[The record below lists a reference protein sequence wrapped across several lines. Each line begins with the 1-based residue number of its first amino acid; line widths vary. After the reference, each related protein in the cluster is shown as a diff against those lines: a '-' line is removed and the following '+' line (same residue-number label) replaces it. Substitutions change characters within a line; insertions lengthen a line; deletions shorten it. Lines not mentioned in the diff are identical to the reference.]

1 MAKPDSEVTGYAIE
15 WKVEPSL
22 WAGGKNRD
30 LSLGVEGIR
39 FSTDG
44 QIIKAEAESSSFSQ
58 KEFQRI
64 ALDTI
69 NRLIQCHILSTGRPY
84 KLGTPKIKVKKNGRI
99 THILSPAGGVNVACN
114 DSYISIDSEGN
125 IITDSERETFN
136 RSLTIFAW
144 STDPTLRG
152 VLGYYSLALE
162 GVDQL
167 ATAGNLYMAMEEL
180 KEAKEFTSWSDAYE
194 KLERFSPNF
203 SKTEYEALQ
212 EVLQN
217 GRHAYYRLRKGEF
230 KDKVI
235 KSFPLKRC
243 QLSASKKVVGELILA
258 YVEWLKKR
266 S

>member
-162 GVDQL
+162 GADQL
-167 ATAGNLYMAMEEL
+167 TTAGNLYMAMEEL
-180 KEAKEFTSWSDAYE
+180 WNNPEFGNLRGLAR
-194 KLERFSPNF
+194 KLGLPHNKLKRVKQTAN
-203 SKTEYEALQ
+203 K
-212 EVLQN
+212 
-217 GRHAYYRLRKGEF
+217 GRHAFVARKRTG
-230 KDKVI
+230 
-235 KSFPLKRC
+235 PLPPKQIREC
-243 QLSASKKVVGELILA
+243 REGVGELIRA
-258 YVEWLKKR
+258 YVEWLKKK